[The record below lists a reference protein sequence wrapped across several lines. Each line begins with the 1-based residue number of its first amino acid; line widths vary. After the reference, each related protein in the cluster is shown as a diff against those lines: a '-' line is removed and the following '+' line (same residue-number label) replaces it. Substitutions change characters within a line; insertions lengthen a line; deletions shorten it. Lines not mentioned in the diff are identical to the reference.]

1 MSIFNDISEGL
12 VQGDQELT
20 LNYVNQCIEQDME
33 IRRII
38 DEGLAVGIRKVG
50 VLWEE
55 GEFFLPELMQGAEIM
70 KAAMDILNPLII
82 EQKGDGPQT
91 SGKVVIG
98 TVSGDIHDIGKTLVA
113 SMLTASGFEVRDLG
127 ANVSID
133 RFVETAEEI
142 NADLICL
149 SALLTTTM
157 LVQRD
162 LIQELENRNYRDKYL
177 VLVGGAPIN
186 QKWAEEIRANGYAG
200 NAVAAVKLATQ
211 LMQKKQ

>member
-1 MSIFNDISEGL
+1 MNIFNQIADAIID
-12 VQGDQELT
+12 GDQELT
-20 LNYVNQCIEQDME
+20 LKYVRDCLEQD
-33 IRRII
+33 IKISKII

-50 VLWEE
+50 DLWEE

-70 KAAMDILNPLII
+70 KAAMDILTPLII
-82 EQKGDGPQT
+82 EQKGEAHQT
-91 SGKVVIG
+91 TGKVVIG
-98 TVSGDIHDIGKTLVA
+98 TVSGDIHDIGKTLVG

-127 ANVSID
+127 ADVSID
-133 RFVETAEEI
+133 RFLQTADEI

-162 LIQELENRNYRDKYL
+162 LIKELENRNYRDKYI

-186 QKWAEEIRANGYAG
+186 QKWADEINANGYAD
-200 NAVAAVKLATQ
+200 NAVAAVKLATELIQ
-211 LMQKKQ
+211 NR